1 MNKQDLLNQLECAV
15 MKLNE
20 IYKYTYTEQDLDRLN
35 MITTIEQIDQIKDE
49 MDICLFYP
57 IISLVLEGAE
67 PKREEVYNI
76 IRVFN
81 FTLGLDQLIGTEKY
95 EKFKGILREK
105 FGIVEVNI

>member
-15 MKLNE
+15 IKLNK
-20 IYKYTYTEQDLDRLN
+20 IYTYTYNEDELIKLVLK
-35 MITTIEQIDQIKDE
+35 TTIEEIDQTKDE
-49 MDICLFYP
+49 MDTCLFYP
-57 IISLVLEGAE
+57 IINLVLEGAE

-76 IRVFN
+76 IRTYN
-81 FTLGLDQLIGTEKY
+81 YTLGLDQLIGVEKY

>member
-20 IYKYTYTEQDLDRLN
+20 IYKYTYNEDELIKLDLK
-35 MITTIEQIDQIKDE
+35 TTIEEIDQTKDE

-57 IISLVLEGAE
+57 IINLILEGAE

-76 IRVFN
+76 IQVYN
-81 FTLGLDQLIGTEKY
+81 FTLGLDQLIGEEKY
-95 EKFKGILREK
+95 EKFKGIVREK
-105 FGIVEVNI
+105 FGSIEVNV